1 MVQMLF
7 GGISHGDELK
17 TSSVKTVEDLNTV
30 IWEMALN
37 QEEERFV
44 NVLGTNDSEEFRRT
58 IGKSMWMDC
67 AHEYHYR
74 YWEKTPRLVFQLEL
88 KEGMRLLAALKNAKL
103 ASRLQA
109 PERSALKDLQ
119 KKIEILKMPGLTRK
133 EKVMMLLDDV
143 YGNCKCSDRIPAK
156 KKQGYFA
163 AFVLH
168 KRGDVGTM
176 AEYLQVMLSA
186 LEIPCHTFSYG
197 VAFNMVQLENGNWY
211 NVFPGKDFYTEVN
224 SWLKETSPDFP
235 KTPEVCDVTIKT
247 FTSADKFWK
256 AADKAFAAGER
267 FMGAKIKK
275 YPGAKK
281 FKEAYNEHFA
291 AGGAVIPGKM
301 YLPSAAGKTRYVCVT
316 FSEGEGE
323 SIVDDVEENPFSIE
337 NEVNKVKAK
346 AKNKFRKVFQK

>member
-1 MVQMLF
+1 
-7 GGISHGDELK
+7 LK
-17 TSSVKTVEDLNTV
+17 TQVQAILETLQANEFETLSEYLTKSYEDGF
-30 IWEMALN
+30 I
-37 QEEERFV
+37 
-44 NVLGTNDSEEFRRT
+44 GTMYNLQGQG
-58 IGKSMWMDC
+58 I
-67 AHEYHYR
+67 
-74 YWEKTPRLVFQLEL
+74 PLVFPIDQEQVV
-88 KEGMRLLAALKNAKL
+88 AAIQHETKL
-103 ASRLQA
+103 SENLYT
-109 PERSALKDLQ
+109 SLGKDVKDLQ

-133 EKVMMLLDDV
+133 EKVMILLDDV
-143 YGNCKCSDRIPAK
+143 YANCKCSGSIPAK

-168 KRGDVGTM
+168 KRGDVGTI

-186 LEIPCHTFSYG
+186 LEIPCHTFSYCE
-197 VAFNMVQLENGNWY
+197 AFNMVQLENGNWY
-211 NVFPGKDFYTEVN
+211 NIFPGKDFYTEESPRLQEN
-224 SWLKETSPDFP
+224 FPDFP

-247 FTSADKFWK
+247 FTSAEKFWK
-256 AADKAFAAGER
+256 AADKAFAAGEG

-323 SIVDDVEENPFSIE
+323 SIVDDAEENPFSIE
-337 NEVNKVKAK
+337 NEVNKVKTK